1 MSELQNRL
9 EKLMLRLDCMGMRIE
24 QAFLDALD
32 ALHKGDIPGGQ
43 RVDDNDSVID
53 REEVEIEQECI
64 RLLALY
70 QPTAVDLRT
79 ICTVIKVNNDLERIA
94 DLAASIGRRV
104 RHLVDEQ
111 VDLTSDAVFT
121 ALVTHA
127 RETVAR
133 TVRMVALSEAD
144 LAKAV
149 IALDEETDAAYR
161 RFLQS
166 VLDGHVRAPRKAEA
180 VIAMM
185 NVAKALER
193 IGDLCTNIAEDIIF
207 LRTGDIVRHS
217 RLAAELE
224 KAPPIPT
231 TDKVESKTTSLPATG
246 TENSV

>member
-9 EKLMLRLDCMGMRIE
+9 EKLMLRLDCMGMRVE

-32 ALHKGDIPGGQ
+32 ALHKGDASAGQ
-43 RVDDNDSVID
+43 RIDDNDSVID
-53 REEVEIEQECI
+53 HEEVEIEQECI

-70 QPTAVDLRT
+70 QPAAIDLRT
-79 ICTVIKVNNDLERIA
+79 ICTVIKVNSDLERIA

-104 RHLVDEQ
+104 RHLVDEK
-111 VDLTSDAVFT
+111 VDLTSDAEFST
-121 ALVTHA
+121 LAAHA

-144 LAKAV
+144 LAASV
-149 IALDEETDAAYR
+149 IALDDETDAAYR

-166 VLDGHVRAPRKAEA
+166 VLDGHVQAPRQAEA
-180 VIAMM
+180 VLAMM

-193 IGDLCTNIAEDIIF
+193 IGDLCTNIAEDIVF

-217 RLAAELE
+217 RL
-224 KAPPIPT
+224 PDVT
-231 TDKVESKTTSLPATG
+231 
-246 TENSV
+246 